1 MGARVFV
8 ALGLVGVA
16 LLVVPPTASSQ
27 SIDDRVGEVDDG
39 EVRMSF
45 AAKPGVCGD
54 GEGTISTDGGR
65 GWHVRHGDD
74 DWEATCEY
82 GPVRVVLT
90 VRDKEVTKVRAYV
103 GGRWRSPSRTTVDLG
118 TVSAPQASDYLL
130 MLARRSGNDA
140 GEEAILPAM
149 LADSSTVWPDLLDM
163 ARDESLRHDTR
174 KSAVFWLSQVASEAA
189 TAGLEEIVDDED
201 EDREVRKTAVFALS
215 QRPNDEGVPALIQ
228 VARNSQDGAIRKQA
242 LFWLGQ
248 SEDPRA
254 IALFEEILTRR

>member
-1 MGARVFV
+1 MSVRAL
-8 ALGLVGVA
+8 ATLGLVGTA
-16 LLVVPPTASSQ
+16 LLGVGPTASSQ
-27 SIDDRVGEVDDG
+27 SIDDRVAEVDEG

-54 GEGTISTDGGR
+54 GEGTISTDDGR
-65 GWHVRHGDD
+65 GWRVRRGDD
-74 DWEATCEY
+74 DWEQTCEH

-90 VRDKEVTKVRAYV
+90 VRDNEVTRVRTYV
-103 GGRWRSPSRTTVDLG
+103 AGSWRSPSRATVDLG

-130 MLARRSGNDA
+130 TLARRSANDA

-163 ARDESLRHDTR
+163 AKDESLRHDTR
-174 KSAVFWLSQVASEAA
+174 KSAVFWLSQAASEAA

-201 EDREVRKTAVFALS
+201 EDREIRKTAVFALS
-215 QRPNDEGVPALIQ
+215 QRPKDEGVPALIQ
-228 VARNSQDGAIRKQA
+228 VARNSQDAAIRKQA